1 VRQALQAYADR
12 GVFQGFSGRQRRG
25 LEEFRFTWLTREPTI
40 VRFDP
45 AAGTLTFVELLPGA
59 ERAAAVFEDVD
70 ALVTSASAVRRPAHR
85 RIDRR
90 KATVRCERRR
100 RRLSVVVEIKG
111 RHAAYG
117 VQRGVNLVHEIFVL
131 LHGTHPEYLWEA
143 FQLPAE

>member
-12 GVFQGFSGRQRRG
+12 GVFQGFSGRRRGG

-40 VRFDP
+40 VRFNP
-45 AAGTLTFVELLPGA
+45 TAGTLTFFDLLPRA
-59 ERAAAVFEDVD
+59 ECAAAVFEDVD

-85 RIDRR
+85 RIDPR

-100 RRLSVVVEIKG
+100 RQLSVVVEIKG
-111 RHAAYG
+111 RHAVYG
-117 VQRGVNLVHEIFVL
+117 VRRGVNLVHEIFVL
-131 LHGTHPEYLWEA
+131 LQGMHPEYLWDA